1 MPRPGPVRGGARSRM
16 PAMAAS
22 PPAAPPPGRI
32 TDLLI
37 AWRDGDESALD
48 ELVPLVHAELRRLAR
63 RHMRGERGG
72 HTLQTTALVNE
83 AYLRLLDTSR
93 MQWNDRGHFF
103 AMASLLMG
111 RILKDHAS
119 TRGAQKRGG
128 GIRPVSLDEAHGVVV
143 EQPTDFV
150 ALHDA
155 LAALAVQDARKAQ
168 VVRMRYYGGLSVAET
183 AAALS
188 VSVETVARDW
198 RIAKLWLLREFQ
210 GAPLPEPEGDDS
222 VVPA

>member
-1 MPRPGPVRGGARSRM
+1 M
-16 PAMAAS
+16 PAMSAS
-22 PPAAPPPGRI
+22 PPDAPPPGRI

-37 AWRDGDESALD
+37 AWRGGDESALD

-93 MQWNDRGHFF
+93 VQWNDRGHFF

-111 RILKDHAS
+111 RILKDHAT
-119 TRGAQKRGG
+119 TRRAQKRGG
-128 GIRPVSLDEAHGVVV
+128 GVRPVSLDEARGVAVDL
-143 EQPTDFV
+143 PADFV
-150 ALHDA
+150 ALDDA
-155 LAALAVQDARKAQ
+155 LTALAKVDARKAD

-198 RIAKLWLLREFQ
+198 RIAKMWLLRELR
-210 GAPLPEPEGDDS
+210 GASPSEPGAHDS
-222 VVPA
+222 VAPA

>member
-1 MPRPGPVRGGARSRM
+1 M

-22 PPAAPPPGRI
+22 PPDAPPPGRI

-37 AWRDGDESALD
+37 AWRGGDESALD

-93 MQWNDRGHFF
+93 VQWNDRGHFF

-111 RILKDHAS
+111 RILKDHAT
-119 TRGAQKRGG
+119 TRRAQKRGG
-128 GIRPVSLDEAHGVVV
+128 GVRPVSLDEARGVAVDL
-143 EQPTDFV
+143 PADFV
-150 ALHDA
+150 ALDDA
-155 LAALAVQDARKAQ
+155 LTALAKVDARKAD

-198 RIAKLWLLREFQ
+198 RIAKMWLLRELR
-210 GAPLPEPEGDDS
+210 GASPSEPGAHDS
-222 VVPA
+222 VAPA

>member
-1 MPRPGPVRGGARSRM
+1 
-16 PAMAAS
+16 MAAS
-22 PPAAPPPGRI
+22 PPDAPPPDRI
-32 TDLLI
+32 TALLI

-103 AMASLLMG
+103 KMASRLMG
-111 RILKDHAS
+111 RVLIDHAT

-128 GIRPVSLDEAHGVVV
+128 GVRPVSLDETHALAV
-143 EQPTDFV
+143 EQPTDFA

-155 LAALAVQDARKAQ
+155 LAALAGQDERKAQ

-198 RIAKLWLLREFQ
+198 RIAKMWLLRELQ
-210 GAPLPEPEGDDS
+210 G
-222 VVPA
+222 VPPHP

>member
-1 MPRPGPVRGGARSRM
+1 M
-16 PAMAAS
+16 PAMSAS
-22 PPAAPPPGRI
+22 PPDAPPPGRI

-37 AWRDGDESALD
+37 AWRGGDESALD

-93 MQWNDRGHFF
+93 VQWNDRGHFF

-111 RILKDHAS
+111 RILKDHAT
-119 TRGAQKRGG
+119 TRRAQKRGG
-128 GIRPVSLDEAHGVVV
+128 GVRPVSLDEARGVAVDL
-143 EQPTDFV
+143 PADFV
-150 ALHDA
+150 ALDDA
-155 LAALAVQDARKAQ
+155 LTALAKVDARKAD

-198 RIAKLWLLREFQ
+198 RIAKMWLLRELR
-210 GAPLPEPEGDDS
+210 GASPSEPGAHDS
-222 VVPA
+222 AAPA

>member
-1 MPRPGPVRGGARSRM
+1 M
-16 PAMAAS
+16 PAVTAS

-37 AWRDGDESALD
+37 AWRGGDESALD

-93 MQWNDRGHFF
+93 VQWNDRGHFF

-111 RILKDHAS
+111 RILKDHAT
-119 TRGAQKRGG
+119 TRRAQKRGG
-128 GIRPVSLDEAHGVVV
+128 GVRPVSLDEARGVAVDL
-143 EQPTDFV
+143 PADFV
-150 ALHDA
+150 ALDDA
-155 LAALAVQDARKAQ
+155 LTALAKVDARKAD

-198 RIAKLWLLREFQ
+198 RIAKMWLLRELR
-210 GAPLPEPEGDDS
+210 GASPSEPGAHDS
-222 VVPA
+222 VAPA

>member
-1 MPRPGPVRGGARSRM
+1 M
-16 PAMAAS
+16 PAMSAS
-22 PPAAPPPGRI
+22 PPDAPPPGRI

-37 AWRDGDESALD
+37 AWRGGDESALD

-93 MQWNDRGHFF
+93 VQWNDRGHFF

-111 RILKDHAS
+111 RILKDHAT
-119 TRGAQKRGG
+119 TRRAQKRGG
-128 GIRPVSLDEAHGVVV
+128 GVRPVSLDEARGVAVDL
-143 EQPTDFV
+143 PADFV
-150 ALHDA
+150 ALDDA
-155 LAALAVQDARKAQ
+155 LTALAKVDARKAD

-198 RIAKLWLLREFQ
+198 RIAKMWLLRELR
-210 GAPLPEPEGDDS
+210 GASPSEPGAHDS
-222 VVPA
+222 VALT

>member
-1 MPRPGPVRGGARSRM
+1 MS
-16 PAMAAS
+16 AS
-22 PPAAPPPGRI
+22 PPDAPPPGRI

-37 AWRDGDESALD
+37 AWRGGDESALD

-93 MQWNDRGHFF
+93 VQWNDRGHFF

-111 RILKDHAS
+111 RILKDHAT
-119 TRGAQKRGG
+119 TRRAQKRGG
-128 GIRPVSLDEAHGVVV
+128 GVRPVSLDEARGVAVDL
-143 EQPTDFV
+143 PADFV
-150 ALHDA
+150 ALDDA
-155 LAALAVQDARKAQ
+155 LTALAKVDARKAD

-198 RIAKLWLLREFQ
+198 RIAKMWLLRELR
-210 GAPLPEPEGDDS
+210 GASPSEPGAHDS
-222 VVPA
+222 AAPA

>member
-1 MPRPGPVRGGARSRM
+1 M
-16 PAMAAS
+16 PAMSAS
-22 PPAAPPPGRI
+22 PPDAPPPGRI

-37 AWRDGDESALD
+37 AWRGGDESALD

-93 MQWNDRGHFF
+93 VQWNDRGHFF

-111 RILKDHAS
+111 RILKDHATS
-119 TRGAQKRGG
+119 RRAQKRGG
-128 GIRPVSLDEAHGVVV
+128 GVRPVSLDEARGVAVDL
-143 EQPTDFV
+143 PADFV
-150 ALHDA
+150 ALDDA
-155 LAALAVQDARKAQ
+155 LTALAKVDARKAD

-198 RIAKLWLLREFQ
+198 RIAKMWLLRELR
-210 GAPLPEPEGDDS
+210 GASPSEPGAHDS
-222 VVPA
+222 VAPA

>member
-1 MPRPGPVRGGARSRM
+1 
-16 PAMAAS
+16 MASA
-22 PPAAPPPGRI
+22 PLAAPPPARI

-48 ELVPLVHAELRRLAR
+48 ELVPLVHTELRRLAR

-103 AMASLLMG
+103 RMASKLMG
-111 RILKDHAS
+111 RILVDHAS

-128 GIRPVSLDEAHGVVV
+128 GVRPVSLDEAQAVAV
-143 EQPTDFV
+143 EQPADFV
-150 ALHDA
+150 ALDDA
-155 LAALAVQDARKAQ
+155 LTALAKVDARKAH

-198 RIAKLWLLREFQ
+198 RIAKMWLLRELQ
-210 GAPLPEPEGDDS
+210 GAPRPEPGGGQS
-222 VVPA
+222 TATA

>member
-1 MPRPGPVRGGARSRM
+1 
-16 PAMAAS
+16 MAAS
-22 PPAAPPPGRI
+22 PPDAPPPGRI

-37 AWRDGDESALD
+37 AWRGGDESALD

-93 MQWNDRGHFF
+93 VQWNDRGHFF

-111 RILKDHAS
+111 RILKDHAT
-119 TRGAQKRGG
+119 TRRAQKRGG
-128 GIRPVSLDEAHGVVV
+128 GVRPVSLDEARGVAVDL
-143 EQPTDFV
+143 PADFV
-150 ALHDA
+150 ALDDA
-155 LAALAVQDARKAQ
+155 LTALAKVDARKAD

-198 RIAKLWLLREFQ
+198 RIAKMWLLRELR
-210 GAPLPEPEGDDS
+210 GASPSEPGAHDS
-222 VVPA
+222 VAPA

>member
-1 MPRPGPVRGGARSRM
+1 M
-16 PAMAAS
+16 PAMSAS
-22 PPAAPPPGRI
+22 PPDAPPPGRI

-37 AWRDGDESALD
+37 AWRGGDESALD

-93 MQWNDRGHFF
+93 VQWNDRGHFF

-111 RILKDHAS
+111 RILKDHATS
-119 TRGAQKRGG
+119 RRAQKRGG
-128 GIRPVSLDEAHGVVV
+128 GVRPVSLDEARGVAVDL
-143 EQPTDFV
+143 PADFV
-150 ALHDA
+150 ALDDA
-155 LAALAVQDARKAQ
+155 LTALAKVDARKAD

-198 RIAKLWLLREFQ
+198 RIAKMWLLRELR
-210 GAPLPEPEGDDS
+210 GASPSEPGAHDS
-222 VVPA
+222 AAPA

>member
-1 MPRPGPVRGGARSRM
+1 MPHLMLGRAGARSRM
-16 PAMAAS
+16 PAMAAA
-22 PPAAPPPGRI
+22 PPDVPPPGRI

-48 ELVPLVHAELRRLAR
+48 QLVPLVHAELRRLAR

-128 GIRPVSLDEAHGVVV
+128 GVRPVSLDEAHAVAV
-143 EQPTDFV
+143 EQPADFV

-155 LAALAVQDARKAQ
+155 LTTLAAEDPRKAN
-168 VVRMRYYGGLSVAET
+168 VVRMRYYGGLTVAET
-183 AAALS
+183 ADALS

-198 RIAKLWLLREFQ
+198 RIAKLWLLRELQ
-210 GAPLPEPEGDDS
+210 GAPPDDGAD
-222 VVPA
+222 PALRS

>member
-1 MPRPGPVRGGARSRM
+1 M

-22 PPAAPPPGRI
+22 PSEAPPPGRI

-37 AWRDGDESALD
+37 AWRDGDETALD
-48 ELVPLVHAELRRLAR
+48 RLVPLVHAELRRLAR

-93 MQWNDRGHFF
+93 VQWNDRGHFF

-119 TRGAQKRGG
+119 ARRALKRGG
-128 GIRPVSLDEAHGVVV
+128 GVRPVSLDEALAVAV
-143 EQPTDFV
+143 EHPADFE
-150 ALHDA
+150 ALDDA
-155 LAALAVQDARKAQ
+155 LAALAKVDLRKAH

-198 RIAKLWLLREFQ
+198 RIAKMWLLRELQ
-210 GAPLPEPEGDDS
+210 GASPTEPAGGGA
-222 VVPA
+222 VAPA

>member
-1 MPRPGPVRGGARSRM
+1 
-16 PAMAAS
+16 MAAS
-22 PPAAPPPGRI
+22 PPDALPPGRI
-32 TDLLI
+32 TDLLV
-37 AWRDGDESALD
+37 AWRDGDASAFD
-48 ELVPLVHAELRRLAR
+48 RLVPLVHVELRRLAR

-93 MQWNDRGHFF
+93 VQWNDRRHFF

-128 GIRPVSLDEAHGVVV
+128 GLRPASLDEAHAVAT
-143 EQPTDFV
+143 EQPADFV
-150 ALHDA
+150 ALDDA
-155 LAALAVQDARKAQ
+155 LTALAKVDARKAD

-198 RIAKLWLLREFQ
+198 RIAKMWLLRELR
-210 GAPLPEPEGDDS
+210 GASPSEPGAHDS
-222 VVPA
+222 VAPA